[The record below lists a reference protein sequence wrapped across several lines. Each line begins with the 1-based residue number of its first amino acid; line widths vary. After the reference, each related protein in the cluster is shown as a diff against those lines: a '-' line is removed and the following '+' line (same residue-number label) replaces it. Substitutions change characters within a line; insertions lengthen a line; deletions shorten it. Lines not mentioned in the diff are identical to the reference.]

1 MGLSAS
7 GKLDAANYSY
17 SRAVCLVKQV
27 SASHHSVKE
36 YRDGQL
42 DITDLCMTKK
52 IYNRKKYT
60 QIMDKYSNNKISLCV
75 CTCVLGVYMC
85 VGKNNY
91 YSISLEIEHLYVVL
105 VIDHVNSVQ

>member
-1 MGLSAS
+1 
-7 GKLDAANYSY
+7 
-17 SRAVCLVKQV
+17 
-27 SASHHSVKE
+27 
-36 YRDGQL
+36 
-42 DITDLCMTKK
+42 
-52 IYNRKKYT
+52 
-60 QIMDKYSNNKISLCV
+60 MDKYSNNKISLCVCV